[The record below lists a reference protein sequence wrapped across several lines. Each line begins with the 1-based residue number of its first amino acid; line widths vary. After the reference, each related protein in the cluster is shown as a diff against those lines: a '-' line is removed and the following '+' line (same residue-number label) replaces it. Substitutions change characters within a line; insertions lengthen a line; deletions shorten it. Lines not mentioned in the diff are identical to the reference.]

1 MQAIQTPQEMAAQVN
16 AMLCLSAPVPGTA
29 ANGWFGGYGCRWCF
43 ASRAWFTVVPFDA
56 SAVANKVAELFRAA
70 GIAATITNEG
80 GVSQAAQGRGLQ
92 VSAYVESI

>member
-1 MQAIQTPQEMAAQVN
+1 MQAIQTPQELAAQIN
-16 AMLCLSAPVPGTA
+16 AMLGLSAPVPGTA
-29 ANGWFGGYGCRWCF
+29 ANDWFGGYGCRWCF

-56 SAVANKVAELFRAA
+56 AEVADKVAELFRAA

-92 VSAYVESI
+92 VSAYAK